1 MVTIW
6 PLSMP
11 AGMRTVR
18 RLEVRTL
25 PRPLHFGQGSE
36 MIWPVP
42 LQFGQVRTFWMAP
55 KGVLEVVRTWPVPLQ
70 VGQVL
75 GCVPGLAP
83 VPLQFSHVSSR
94 TRLISLSQPLAASS
108 KEMVIS

>member
-1 MVTIW
+1 
-6 PLSMP
+6 MP

-25 PRPLHFGQGSE
+25 PRPLHLGQGSE
-36 MIWPVP
+36 TILPLP
-42 LQFGQVRTFWMAP
+42 LQFGQVRTFWIVP
-55 KGVLEVVRTWPVPLQ
+55 KGVLELVRTWPVPLQ
-70 VGQVL
+70 VGQAL

-83 VPLQFSHVSSR
+83 VPWQFSQGSSR